1 MLKYLF
7 KNNINILIC
16 AEKYLTFN
24 IEFNIINVLLS
35 KEKTFFMHEGKIVH
49 LGKGFGFIKIEGRS
63 KDLFFHLSSLLNAS
77 FAELQIGDGVTI
89 GNIDTDK
96 SGKEI
101 AKSINLI

>member
-1 MLKYLF
+1 MPKIF
-7 KNNINILIC
+7 AKKC
-16 AEKYLTFN
+16 THD
-24 IEFNIINVLLS
+24 IINALLS
-35 KEKTFFMHEGKIVH
+35 KEKTFFMYEGKIVH

-77 FAELQIGDGVTI
+77 FAELQLGDAVTI
-89 GNIDTDK
+89 GDIENDK